1 MNPTKKEARIAGAV
15 YLSMVAV
22 GPFSLIYVP
31 HKVIV
36 TGNATATAANIA
48 AHEVLY
54 RLGIIADLIGTLIF
68 ILTGLLLYRLFKGV
82 NKAQAS
88 FLLAVV
94 LVSSAVGFSN
104 VLCNIAAL
112 ILVKGA
118 DFLNVFSKAQL
129 DALAMLFLRIRGQG
143 NVINEI
149 FWGLWLLPF
158 GILVI
163 RSRFMPRFLG
173 WWLIVGCTTY
183 LALSISSLLNW
194 QHGDVI
200 EKYAMVGQ
208 LSEIA
213 VMLWLVVMGIKV
225 PFAATATETRA

>member
-1 MNPTKKEARIAGAV
+1 MTPTRKQARIAGAV
-15 YLSMVAV
+15 YLSMATV

-31 HKVIV
+31 NKVIV

-48 AHEVLY
+48 SHQLLY
-54 RLGIIADLIGTLIF
+54 RLGIVAELIGALIF

-82 NKAQAS
+82 SKAQAS
-88 FLLAVV
+88 FMLALV

-112 ILVKGA
+112 ILVRGA
-118 DFLNVFSKAQL
+118 DFLNVFSKVQL

-163 RSRFMPRFLG
+163 RSRFLPRLLG
-173 WWLIVGCTTY
+173 WWLILGCFTY
-183 LALSISSLLNW
+183 LALSLSNLLDW
-194 QHGDVI
+194 QYSDVI
-200 EKYAMVGQ
+200 AKYAMPGQ
-208 LSEIA
+208 LGEVAI
-213 VMLWLVVMGIKV
+213 MLWLVILGIRV
-225 PFAATATETRA
+225 PPPVATSEAA

>member
-1 MNPTKKEARIAGAV
+1 MSPTRKQARIAGAV

-31 HKVIV
+31 DKVIV

-48 AHEVLY
+48 AHPMLY
-54 RLGIIADLIGTLIF
+54 RLGIVADLTGTLIF

-82 NKAQAS
+82 SRAQAS
-88 FLLAVV
+88 FLLVLV
-94 LVSSAVGFSN
+94 LVSSAVAFSN
-104 VLCNIAAL
+104 VLYNIAAL
-112 ILVKGA
+112 ILVRGA
-118 DFLNVFSKAQL
+118 DFLNVFTKEQL
-129 DALAMLFLRIRGQG
+129 DALAMLCLRIRGQG

-173 WWLIVGCTTY
+173 WWLILGCFTY
-183 LALSISSLLNW
+183 LAMSLSSLLDW
-194 QHGDVI
+194 SFGDVVS
-200 EKYAMVGQ
+200 KYAMPAQ
-208 LSEIA
+208 LGEIA
-213 VMLWLVVMGIKV
+213 VMLWLVIMGIRV
-225 PFAATATETRA
+225 PPSAVPSEVK